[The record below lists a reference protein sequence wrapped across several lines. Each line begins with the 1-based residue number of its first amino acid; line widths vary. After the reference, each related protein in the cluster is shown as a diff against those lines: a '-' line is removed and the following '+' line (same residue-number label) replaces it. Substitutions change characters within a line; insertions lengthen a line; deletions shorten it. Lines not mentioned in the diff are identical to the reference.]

1 MTQGSRLLPSCS
13 YGFMGRGLS
22 TEDMHP
28 ILTAQMG
35 IACVTS
41 AHSPWKRINDMTLP
55 RYKGNMRYVFS
66 AWAATE
72 KENDDT

>member
-1 MTQGSRLLPSCS
+1 
-13 YGFMGRGLS
+13 
-22 TEDMHP
+22 MHL